1 MDFNLHQIAN
11 KKYFTIKEVS
21 TICKVE
27 PHTLRYWEKQFN
39 TIFSIH
45 RSGNRRLYQQ
55 KDIINLIKVKNY
67 LKEEGMTIKGAKIK
81 LEGSKEDTS
90 LNFKIIED
98 LKDILK
104 IL

>member
-1 MDFNLHQIAN
+1 
-11 KKYFTIKEVS
+11 
-21 TICKVE
+21 
-27 PHTLRYWEKQFN
+27 
-39 TIFSIH
+39 
-45 RSGNRRLYQQ
+45 
-55 KDIINLIKVKNY
+55 LIKVKNY

-90 LNFKIIED
+90 LNFKIVED